1 MGIAQNQ
8 AISLQPQLEVTM
20 VNQSRFVCSWD
31 KRVLNSEF
39 MTQCKT
45 TKNTL
50 VRRSSAFEVLS
61 TMPIFEYSRC
71 YQL

>member
-1 MGIAQNQ
+1 MRIAQNQ

-20 VNQSRFVCSWD
+20 VNQSRFVCSQD

-45 TKNTL
+45 NYNRL
-50 VRRSSAFEVLS
+50 VRRSGAFEVLS
-61 TMPIFEYSRC
+61 TMPILEYSRC